1 MVQRGICGD
10 ECRGVGVP
18 YVREGCGV
26 ANFIRRCV
34 VGVVV
39 PERGPLE
46 VSAHEYWVVW
56 VVILEDFGDP
66 VEYGLVFEFAVRWG
80 WLW

>member
-1 MVQRGICGD
+1 M
-10 ECRGVGVP
+10 
-18 YVREGCGV
+18 
-26 ANFIRRCV
+26 

-39 PERGPLE
+39 PKRGPLE

-56 VVILEDFGDP
+56 IFIIEEFGDP
-66 VEYGLVFEFAVRWG
+66 VEYGLVFEFALRYG

>member
-1 MVQRGICGD
+1 MG
-10 ECRGVGVP
+10 
-18 YVREGCGV
+18 EGCGV
-26 ANFIRRCV
+26 ARFLQKCA
-34 VGVVV
+34 VGVMV

-56 VVILEDFGDP
+56 VFIIEEFGDP
-66 VEYGLVFEFAVRWG
+66 VEYGLVVDFALRYG